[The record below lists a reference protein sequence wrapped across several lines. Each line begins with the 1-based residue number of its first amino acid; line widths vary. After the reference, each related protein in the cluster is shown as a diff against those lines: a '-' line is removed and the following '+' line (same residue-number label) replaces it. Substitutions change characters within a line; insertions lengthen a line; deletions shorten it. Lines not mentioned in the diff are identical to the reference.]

1 MWSEPANE
9 GKEVETRMISKG
21 IFGGLCTHT
30 VMIFFLSG
38 RLCSSENFLLPS
50 VAAFGIS
57 AWERMVDVVIVLA
70 HRQAPPVV

>member
-1 MWSEPANE
+1 MPESED
-9 GKEVETRMISKG
+9 V
-21 IFGGLCTHT
+21 HT
-30 VMIFFLSG
+30 VMIFLLSG

-70 HRQAPPVV
+70 QKQAPPVV